1 MLKRGISVLIV
12 LCLLAA
18 YIVCIPAAASGETK
32 VTLNKKVK
40 YNAGK
45 TTISWKVEGEEE
57 NSYLVTIQAVDN
69 GTSPQ
74 TRFRLDTTTKHS
86 VEVLDFIPGKKYEV
100 IVRGQF
106 FNILDMRTYTMPE
119 AEEFVDGKLKASS
132 VKISVE
138 PVKMKTGGNPKKDTK
153 KIKSLKASEIIEGY
167 KSGKT
172 DYGVKYTMKM
182 PQLAKTRKYFVT
194 IAFES
199 PDGYLYVDKAGEVTF
214 DRVSN
219 GYQTVWLYI
228 TGNNFFYYLYKQIED
243 IPKGTYKIHLFWN
256 GMKVQTQKFKVT

>member
-1 MLKRGISVLIV
+1 MFRRGISVLIV
-12 LCLLAA
+12 LCLLAVSV
-18 YIVCIPAAASGETK
+18 ICLPAAASGETK

-45 TTISWKVEGEEE
+45 ATISWKVEGEEE
-57 NSYLVTIQAVDN
+57 NYIVSIQAVDN

-74 TRFRLDTTTKHS
+74 GRFRLNDVKKNS
-86 VEVLDFIPGKKYEV
+86 VETLDMIPGKKYEV
-100 IVRGQF
+100 IIRGQF
-106 FNILDMRTYTMPE
+106 FNILDTRTYTVPE

-132 VKISVE
+132 VKISMD
-138 PVKMKTGGNPKKDTK
+138 PVKMKAGGNPKKDTK
-153 KIKSLKASEIIEGY
+153 KIKVLKAVEIIEGY

-172 DYGVKYTMKM
+172 DYGLKYTMKM

-199 PDGYLYVDKAGEVTF
+199 PDGFLYVDRAGEVTF
-214 DRVSN
+214 DRVNN

-228 TGNNFFYYLYKQIED
+228 TGNNFFYYLYKCIED
-243 IPKGTYKIHLFWN
+243 IPKGTYKVHLFWN